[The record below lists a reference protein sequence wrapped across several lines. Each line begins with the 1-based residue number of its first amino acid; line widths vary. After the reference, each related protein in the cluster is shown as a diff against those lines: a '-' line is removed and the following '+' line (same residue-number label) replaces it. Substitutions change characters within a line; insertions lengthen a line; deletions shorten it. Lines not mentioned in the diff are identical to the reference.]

1 MEELVR
7 LTNEN
12 REEHRLA
19 RRAEL
24 QRRYR
29 IEIAELEKQI
39 RYMKE
44 VTLFLYNKEP
54 TKKKEKYEQLK
65 LLYMEE
71 RLATLQKWNA

>member
-7 LTNEN
+7 LTNET
-12 REEHRLA
+12 REEKRLA

-24 QRRYR
+24 QRAYR

-44 VTLFLYNKEP
+44 VTLFENKEQ
-54 TKKKEKYEQLK
+54 TKKRTYEQLK